1 MRKLWNMVRW
11 GSAEGPE
18 IVIDWDKR
26 SVTMRRMPPW
36 MTIRLMKWISY
47 SGNSKKSVDEMA
59 RALLRVSKKSRMPIY
74 LAGDIQDVLEEAG
87 LLHEESESDGRNE
100 ATWR

>member
-26 SVTMRRMPPW
+26 SVTMLRMPPW
-36 MTIRLMKWISY
+36 TTIRLTKWISY
-47 SGNSKKSVDEMA
+47 SGEEKRSVDEMA
-59 RALLRVSKKSRMPIY
+59 KALLRVSKKSRMPIY
-74 LAGDIQDVLEEAG
+74 LAGDIQDILDEAG
-87 LLHEESESDGRNE
+87 LLPKD
-100 ATWR
+100 